1 MSMTSKNVFKIAT
14 FALIASLALNTFAQD
29 NNQLVDYPT
38 VRAALNQDA
47 LVLNAYNTCLQ
58 DGHKLSE
65 IKVDPVYYF
74 AQPVGPHLAFTV
86 TVVMNKKV
94 GGNFS
99 LETEYV
105 HMVIHVYGDGEGNLS
120 AKEINI
126 KRSTVY

>member
-1 MSMTSKNVFKIAT
+1 MNSKNVFKIAA
-14 FALIASLALNTFAQD
+14 FALLASLALNTFAQD
-29 NNQLVDYPT
+29 NNELVNYPT

-47 LVLNAYNTCLQ
+47 LVLNTYNTCLQ
-58 DGHKLSE
+58 EGHKLNQ
-65 IKVDPVYYF
+65 INVDPVYYIM
-74 AQPVGPHLAFTV
+74 QPTGDHLAFTV
-86 TVVMNKKV
+86 TVVMNKRV

-105 HMVIHVYGDGEGNLS
+105 HMTIQVYGDAEGNLT